1 VGSFGIPVSVTVK
14 LDVVYKISVKFII
27 RAWLEPEDASLDRPV
42 ITYDAGPIFPLAD
55 NPPLLVLKKSSGSGF
70 SVSPTKVEMYLWETT
85 CQVQLPPA
93 SWPKFRILLS
103 DS

>member
-42 ITYDAGPIFPLAD
+42 ITYDAGSIFPLAD
-55 NPPLLVLKKSSGSGF
+55 NPQLSLVSIKK
-70 SVSPTKVEMYLWETT
+70 
-85 CQVQLPPA
+85 
-93 SWPKFRILLS
+93 KFRVGLLGQPNQS
-103 DS
+103 